1 MTRRFFGL
9 ALAIGLAF
17 CWTNVSWSQRNRSN
31 DSEIDD
37 LIYNE
42 KIDDRSEDEKKSDA
56 EKLIDAVRS
65 IKGED
70 QPEQGRGRRGQKPP
84 EEAPAPEAAP
94 APDTPPAQPGNVPP
108 PAEGKVQ
115 EKKTE
120 TVISGD
126 ENAPDLKNR
135 PTLGI
140 QVGSPD
146 LLVGQEMQ
154 VEVILNN
161 PNRVLY
167 DTLAYTIKY
176 DPAVLEVIDQLPE
189 LPGVNIQDASAAEL
203 GLEIGPK
210 SRLSANLVDPSQ
222 GLIYFLAKLPDDVV
236 FSSADGVVGVFTVR
250 ALRERGNTSLQFE
263 NVLKGAAIDVFL
275 DRKRKDRNAVPEAG
289 TFLRMLDSNN
299 KSRLLDYEIPKFGA
313 QIRIL
318 PSMEDFLTGSEK
330 EYYDTAIRLIPSKEQ
345 VQVGEEF
352 DVQVELVNP
361 NRVSFDSIAL
371 YMLYDKR
378 VLEAV
383 DRDDNNWITEGIN
396 IHDGDY
402 HQEFPLEMC
411 KANRIDPK
419 SGEIIYS
426 MATFHEPVSS
436 SGVFASLRFKALRP
450 VKSTSLLFGFN
461 LPNRFPT
468 TGIFRRQQD
477 LLAGASDNR
486 DGVYSSPISIYP

>member
-1 MTRRFFGL
+1 MIRRFFGL
-9 ALAIGLAF
+9 ALALGLAV
-17 CWTNVSWSQRNRSN
+17 CWTNASWSQRSRSNRS
-31 DSEIDD
+31 DIDD

-42 KIDDRSEDEKKSDA
+42 QIDERTEEEKKSEA
-56 EKLIDAVRS
+56 ERLIDAVRS
-65 IKGED
+65 IKDEN
-70 QPEQGRGRRGQKPP
+70 QPHEGRREREEKP
-84 EEAPAPEAAP
+84 PEAAP
-94 APDTPPAQPGNVPP
+94 VPAPDAPPMAQPGNVPP
-108 PAEGKVQ
+108 PAGGRVQ
-115 EKKTE
+115 EKGSE

-126 ENAPDLKNR
+126 ESAPDLRNR
-135 PTLGI
+135 PTMGI
-140 QVGSPD
+140 LIGSPD
-146 LLVGQEMQ
+146 LLVNQEMQ

-167 DTLAYTIKY
+167 DALAYTIKY

-189 LPGVNIQDASAAEL
+189 VPGINIQDASAAEL

-210 SRLSANLVDPSQ
+210 SRLSTNLVDPSR
-222 GLIYFLAKLPDDVV
+222 GLIYFLARLPEEGGWT
-236 FSSADGVVGVFTVR
+236 SADGVVGRFTVR

-263 NVLKGAAIDVFL
+263 NMLKGGAIDVFL
-275 DRKRKDRNAVPEAG
+275 DRKRKDRNAAPESG

-313 QIRIL
+313 QARIL
-318 PSMEDFLTGSEK
+318 PSMDDFLSGPEK
-330 EYYDTAIRLIPSKEQ
+330 DYYDTAIRLVPTRDQ

-352 DVQVELVNP
+352 DVLVELVNP
-361 NRVSFDSIAL
+361 NQVAFDSVLL
-371 YMLYDKR
+371 YMLYDHR

-383 DRDDNNWITEGIN
+383 DRDDNNWITQGIN

-402 HQEFPLEMC
+402 RDKFPLELC

-419 SGEIIYS
+419 TGEIIYS
-426 MATFHEPVSS
+426 MATFHEPVSA
-436 SGVFASLRFKALRP
+436 SGVFASIRFRALRP
-450 VKSTSLLFGFN
+450 VKSTNLLFGFN

-477 LLAGASDNR
+477 LLAGTGNYR